1 MKRLR
6 PPRTDARKPPA
17 PPRRWANLTSAV
29 AIWPLAILLGGEASA
44 TPEAIARET
53 GAPPPPGAPQTD
65 GLQIRGRIG
74 APLQSPGPIPENPLP
89 NLDVLNGPAAEPI
102 GAMSTI
108 WRNERA
114 PAARAWPPVRSLPTE
129 VAAGPQGE
137 ARSLPLWSRRH
148 PPLEPPSAEDL
159 AAAEVAAVQGPGRRS
174 DRSWPRIA
182 APVFESSPLQIAHET
197 PLVAIDP
204 LAINPLEGEPLEGD
218 RQAPEGPAAERA
230 PEPTTLMTASALA
243 AASETEPEVIEIIL
257 TAPSPA
263 PEAAATPA
271 RRPRAFPA
279 ITPPEPDRT
288 AFAPVPRPDGSL
300 AETLA
305 SAVQDALQQNPEIQ
319 IAQAQWEDARFGV
332 QESRSA
338 LLPSVDVSAA
348 RGHERTAPEAG
359 DQSDHSRSEMS
370 LSVRQNVYDFG
381 ATRGAVRSA
390 DRVAASAEW
399 AYRARVD
406 TVALEIAEAFLQ
418 VLEQDSIV
426 TLAEQNLAAHERIL
440 QTVRTQQ
447 EFGLVT
453 GADVS
458 RVDARLNA
466 ARADL
471 LDQRSALE
479 QARENYR
486 RLLNREPGPLAEP
499 ARVEGLIPP
508 TADEAVAML
517 DERNPQVLQA
527 RLLLDS
533 LDEQRG
539 AARAGY
545 LPRFDLEL
553 SASSRDNAGG
563 EVGRNEES
571 RAMIN
576 MRMPLFDGGA
586 REAAIGRISA
596 RIRQAEF
603 EVERA
608 ERDAE
613 QAVRN
618 DYSALSSAWEK
629 VDAIEDEV
637 AAAERLVE
645 LYDEQFRQGA
655 RSVFDLLDGQSTL
668 YQAQVR
674 RESNRTEMRI
684 SGYRV
689 LRTLGSLFDTITMPP
704 AAIPQLNRPT
714 PRPRP
719 TSDAAHAAAHD
730 HPTETD
736 AASMPPPPEAWAED
750 DTIIL
755 LPDPDEPI
763 PSGRRSAAD

>member
-1 MKRLR
+1 
-6 PPRTDARKPPA
+6 
-17 PPRRWANLTSAV
+17 
-29 AIWPLAILLGGEASA
+29 
-44 TPEAIARET
+44 
-53 GAPPPPGAPQTD
+53 
-65 GLQIRGRIG
+65 
-74 APLQSPGPIPENPLP
+74 
-89 NLDVLNGPAAEPI
+89 
-102 GAMSTI
+102 
-108 WRNERA
+108 
-114 PAARAWPPVRSLPTE
+114 
-129 VAAGPQGE
+129 
-137 ARSLPLWSRRH
+137 
-148 PPLEPPSAEDL
+148 
-159 AAAEVAAVQGPGRRS
+159 
-174 DRSWPRIA
+174 
-182 APVFESSPLQIAHET
+182 
-197 PLVAIDP
+197 
-204 LAINPLEGEPLEGD
+204 
-218 RQAPEGPAAERA
+218 
-230 PEPTTLMTASALA
+230 
-243 AASETEPEVIEIIL
+243 
-257 TAPSPA
+257 
-263 PEAAATPA
+263 
-271 RRPRAFPA
+271 
-279 ITPPEPDRT
+279 
-288 AFAPVPRPDGSL
+288 
-300 AETLA
+300 
-305 SAVQDALQQNPEIQ
+305 
-319 IAQAQWEDARFGV
+319 
-332 QESRSA
+332 
-338 LLPSVDVSAA
+338 
-348 RGHERTAPEAG
+348 
-359 DQSDHSRSEMS
+359 
-370 LSVRQNVYDFG
+370 
-381 ATRGAVRSA
+381 
-390 DRVAASAEW
+390 
-399 AYRARVD
+399 
-406 TVALEIAEAFLQ
+406 
-418 VLEQDSIV
+418 
-426 TLAEQNLAAHERIL
+426 
-440 QTVRTQQ
+440 
-447 EFGLVT
+447 
-453 GADVS
+453 
-458 RVDARLNA
+458 
-466 ARADL
+466 
-471 LDQRSALE
+471 
-479 QARENYR
+479 
-486 RLLNREPGPLAEP
+486 
-499 ARVEGLIPP
+499 
-508 TADEAVAML
+508 
-517 DERNPQVLQA
+517 VLQA

-704 AAIPQLNRPT
+704 AEIPQLNRPT